1 MAKTTDH
8 AGIPAECSVSP
19 TSWPWEKHLDG
30 HSESR
35 AFLNGNRSW
44 GCCGSTRMTKSQWS
58 MVSMQSDSHALCSGH
73 LAFVLLCFTVDL
85 KRQKDSSPQAS
96 FFLFFSFSPRPL
108 ITSTNCSFLSEL
120 LFFVLAKHPNK
131 TKKSRTTSFSAQFQ
145 RLQFLVT
152 GICVPGPTAG
162 QNNTVMELCGGCHGR
177 QEASRM
183 DLEGARARRCCSKD
197 MLPMA
202 CFSQWVPISHDLPL
216 SQMLSCYKSI
226 PGWIH
231 WLSQRPQ
238 DLITSPK
245 HASCWKNQNTWSHN
259 RQFTFKCNNLQ
270 RHLLVE
276 SLYCLHLVLKMVSV
290 PPTSTTVFANSKQGN
305 KKKKDRCTQDRKI
318 HEQHLLTLGAES
330 LIVGKVCIWLF
341 PTGLSCAP
349 LTSVVTDTLCP

>member
-1 MAKTTDH
+1 MLESPLNAVFLPLHDPGRNTLMGTQNQGLFLMGTDPGGAAAPHGWLSLSGAWCPRSLTVMLCVLDTLPLFSRVLQWIWRDRKT
-8 AGIPAECSVSP
+8 P
-19 TSWPWEKHLDG
+19 HL
-30 HSESR
+30 R
-35 AFLNGNRSW
+35 
-44 GCCGSTRMTKSQWS
+44 
-58 MVSMQSDSHALCSGH
+58 
-73 LAFVLLCFTVDL
+73 
-85 KRQKDSSPQAS
+85 P
-96 FFLFFSFSPRPL
+96 LFFFFFFFSPRPL

-145 RLQFLVT
+145 RHSSWWLESVFL
-152 GICVPGPTAG
+152 GPQLGRTI
-162 QNNTVMELCGGCHGR
+162 NTVMELCGGCHGR

-226 PGWIH
+226 QGWIH
-231 WLSQRPQ
+231 WLSQTPQ

-259 RQFTFKCNNLQ
+259 RQFTFECNNLQ
-270 RHLLVE
+270 WHLWVE

-290 PPTSTTVFANSKQGN
+290 PPTSTTVSANSKQGN
-305 KKKKDRCTQDRKI
+305 
-318 HEQHLLTLGAES
+318 
-330 LIVGKVCIWLF
+330 
-341 PTGLSCAP
+341 
-349 LTSVVTDTLCP
+349 